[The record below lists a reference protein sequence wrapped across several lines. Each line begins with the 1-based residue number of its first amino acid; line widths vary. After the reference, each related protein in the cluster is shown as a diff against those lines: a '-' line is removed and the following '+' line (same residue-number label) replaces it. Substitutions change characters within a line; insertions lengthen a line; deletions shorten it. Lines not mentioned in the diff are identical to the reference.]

1 MNLNIKTPIAKTIK
15 FAIKLKVLRR
25 LFNLSLLFL
34 EQLNDGTKLMWLI
47 CTAAQP
53 MFIKPGKIV

>member
-1 MNLNIKTPIAKTIK
+1 MNLNIRTPVAKTKK

-34 EQLNDGTKLMWLI
+34 EQLNDGTKLI
-47 CTAAQP
+47 
-53 MFIKPGKIV
+53 